1 MKVFASA
8 DRISRPCHTS
18 GALNRIISALASK
31 AGPNKLSTNSTF
43 SNGMFLSDEEDE
55 EDEEEGEEVE
65 EGGEVEE
72 VEEVAVVEEVEEEEE
87 DLPET
92 LESTSVVPV
101 VLVVVLGKTTA
112 RFGWFNT
119 RL

>member
-55 EDEEEGEEVE
+55 E
-65 EGGEVEE
+65 E

>member
-55 EDEEEGEEVE
+55 EEE
-65 EGGEVEE
+65 
-72 VEEVAVVEEVEEEEE
+72 EEVAVVEEVEEEEE